1 VTEAVIPDRCQQ
13 PDCDKPVETWC
24 PLCDQ
29 FLCKEH
35 DALVPERRHQCLGD
49 RSAA

>member
-1 VTEAVIPDRCQQ
+1 MSDVIPERCQQ

-35 DALVPERRHQCLGD
+35 DELVPERRHQCLGD